1 MPWLQAKDV
10 TTVTKIKLLWLAIPF
25 LLLGTAAEAMESG
38 QYVVNGIGGDSCASF
53 VLSLSD
59 YQPTN
64 AIVTGGK
71 TYYTMANAYTQ
82 WLAGYITAG
91 SQGANRVDVNG
102 IALWVKKYCEA
113 NPSESLVFGAGAFI
127 RAHHL
132 LPSK

>member
-1 MPWLQAKDV
+1 MNTAI
-10 TTVTKIKLLWLAIPF
+10 KIKLLWLAI
-25 LLLGTAAEAMESG
+25 LLLLQGTAAEAMESG

-64 AIVTGGK
+64 AIVSGGK

-102 IALWVKKYCEA
+102 MVLWIKKYCED
-113 NPSESLVFGAGAFI
+113 NPSESIVFGAGAFI

-132 LPSK
+132 LPSSDTKR

>member
-1 MPWLQAKDV
+1 M
-10 TTVTKIKLLWLAIPF
+10 TTITNNKLLWLTIPF
-25 LLLGTAAEAMESG
+25 VLLGTAAEAVESD
-38 QYVVNGIGGDSCASF
+38 QYAVNGIGSDSCASF

-64 AIVTGGK
+64 AVVTGGK

-82 WLAGYITAG
+82 WLAGFITAG
-91 SQGANRVDVNG
+91 SDGANRVDVNG

-113 NPSESLVFGAGAFI
+113 NPSEMLVFGAGAFI

-132 LPSK
+132 LPSSGTAK

>member
-1 MPWLQAKDV
+1 MAVVTNIKQFWL
-10 TTVTKIKLLWLAIPF
+10 IIPI
-25 LLLGTAAEAMESG
+25 LSISAAVEAEG
-38 QYVVNGIGGDSCASF
+38 PAGYAVNGIGNDSCASF
-53 VLSLSD
+53 VLSLQD

-91 SQGANRVDVNG
+91 SEGANRVDVKG

-113 NPSESLVFGAGAFI
+113 NPSQMLVFGAGAFI

-132 LPSK
+132 LPSSATN

>member
-1 MPWLQAKDV
+1 M
-10 TTVTKIKLLWLAIPF
+10 TTVTKDQLLWLTIP
-25 LLLGTAAEAMESG
+25 LLLLCTAAKAVEPP

-53 VLSLSD
+53 VLALSD

-82 WLAGYITAG
+82 WLSGFITAG

-113 NPSESLVFGAGAFI
+113 NPSEILAFGAGAFI

-132 LPSK
+132 SPVPSPGSSK